1 MAAEPRLT
9 CLGFCGAD
17 DSVDPRLLAAVSEVR
32 HMLGGFTAV
41 TVDPRLLAAV
51 SEICGVL
58 FLSLG

>member
-32 HMLGGFTAV
+32 HMLGGCM
-41 TVDPRLLAAV
+41 AALV
-51 SEICGVL
+51 PWRSL
-58 FLSLG
+58 PLSWMMENLCAMR

>member
-32 HMLGGFTAV
+32 HMCSG
-41 TVDPRLLAAV
+41 
-51 SEICGVL
+51 SCGVL